1 MINLVPHSYI
11 EQEGL
16 HGPSSSQ
23 QISFMDL
30 GFSVGPSTVS
40 GWMRHLCG
48 GFLSDVSSLLCCVL
62 GRRLKG
68 AAHSKNGED
77 EHLPTVWRP
86 GEPEE
91 RAGNK
96 EGILE
101 LGSARN
107 HCKN

>member
-1 MINLVPHSYI
+1 MDRLALSKSHLWIWVFLLVFC
-11 EQEGL
+11 L
-16 HGPSSSQ
+16 
-23 QISFMDL
+23 
-30 GFSVGPSTVS
+30 TAS

-77 EHLPTVWRP
+77 EHLLTVWRP